1 MKPFIPLEEF
11 QDRVIRIQTGMKE
24 QGLDLLLAFGNEAEP
39 QFVRYLSDYWPSFE
53 SAGVLIPA
61 EGTPVLLIGP
71 ETLTYAK
78 DRSKIPDIRRLLVFR
93 ESSDPEYPGSK
104 LDTFK
109 SVISELMDH
118 APKKVGIAG
127 WAIIPQTI
135 FNEFSKAVTEMG
147 GESPVKADQVMI
159 AVRAIKSENELNCM
173 REAYRI
179 TTIGLEAVLDQLR
192 PGMTELQARGIALA
206 AMSEAGMESEAY
218 PFWCLCGDG
227 TNQAIS
233 RSRHKP
239 LEKGQII
246 QLQVGARYN
255 GYASSIGRPL
265 VFGKAADDTRTLIEA
280 GISGQAAILNTLKAG
295 IPAKEV
301 SKAYEAAI
309 AKAGYSDWL
318 LYGPCHATGLME
330 GEPPWIESNST
341 WILQKNMTFCVDV
354 FLGSKEKG
362 IGLRFEDGVIVTGSG
377 VEEFSNLRREVIEL

>member
-11 QDRVIRIQTGMKE
+11 QDRVVRIQKGMKE

-71 ETLTYAK
+71 ETLTFAK

-109 SVISELMDH
+109 SVISELLDR

-135 FNEFSKAVTEMG
+135 FSEFSKAVTEIG
-147 GESPVKADQVMI
+147 GEAPVKADQVMI

-179 TTIGLEAVLDQLR
+179 TTIGFETVLDQLR

-255 GYASSIGRPL
+255 GYASSIGRPV
-265 VFGKAADDTRTLIEA
+265 VFGKATDEARALIEA
-280 GISGQAAILNTLKAG
+280 GISGQAAILSTLKAG

-301 SKAYEAAI
+301 SNAYEAAI

-341 WILQKNMTFCVDV
+341 WILQENMTFCVDV
-354 FLGSKEKG
+354 FLGNKEKG
-362 IGLRFEDGVIVTGSG
+362 IGLRFEDGVRVTGSG

>member
-1 MKPFIPLEEF
+1 MKPFIPLEEY
-11 QDRVIRIQTGMKE
+11 QDRVVRIQQGMKQ

-39 QFVRYLSDYWPSFE
+39 QFIRYLSDYWPSFE
-53 SAGVLIPA
+53 TAGVLIPA
-61 EGTPVLLIGP
+61 VGSPILLIGP
-71 ETLTYAK
+71 ESLTYAK
-78 DRSKIPDIRRLLVFR
+78 DRSKISDIRRLLVFR
-93 ESSDPEYPGSK
+93 ESSDPEYPGTE

-109 SVISELMDH
+109 SVIADLMDQ
-118 APKKVGIAG
+118 APKRVGIAG

-135 FNEFSKAVTEMG
+135 FNAFSKAVTEVG
-147 GESPVKADQVMI
+147 GEAPIKADQVMTD
-159 AVRAIKSENELNCM
+159 VRAIKSENELNCM

-179 TTIGLEAVLDQLR
+179 TKIGFETVLDQLR
-192 PGMTELQARGIALA
+192 PGMTELQARGIAIA
-206 AMSEAGMESEAY
+206 AMAEAGMEAEAY
-218 PFWCLCGDG
+218 PFWCLSGDG

-265 VFGKAADDTRTLIEA
+265 VFGKASDEARALIEA
-280 GISGQAAILNTLKAG
+280 GIAGQAAILNTLKAG
-295 IPAKEV
+295 IQAKEV
-301 SKAYEAAI
+301 SDAYVAAI
-309 AKAGYSDWL
+309 GKAGYSDWL

-341 WILQKNMTFCVDV
+341 WILQENMTFCVDV

-362 IGLRFEDGVIVTGSG
+362 IGLRFEDGVRVTGSG